1 MNDTSEH
8 CVYLYRDPKSQKI
21 VYVGR
26 GATPGRAVQHTGG
39 SHNLALR
46 AIIDEGGYSVE
57 LAGPYDTAEAAVAV
71 EAALISALRMPTAQA
86 ALTNAAQGDGP
97 RFRPFGV
104 PADYA
109 DRLLLPPLTVARI
122 GVITGGALIVRN
134 SFGGDLAPGRPRLDP
149 LHPQDDV
156 IAENL
161 WRYWLL
167 ARLVPGWVSDPST
180 CPKVILSA
188 AGPIRHRFVPG
199 SSFIDTARI
208 GTGDPKEVPLVQPL
222 DLDACNLRGRMLSDV
237 KFDLGRQSHFMWVTA
252 DGTVAYDTRRA
263 RQPKDNS
270 AETPP
275 QQ

>member
-1 MNDTSEH
+1 MNDSTDH

-26 GATPGRAVQHTGG
+26 GASPGRAVQHTGG
-39 SHNLALR
+39 SHNPGLR
-46 AIIDEGGYSVE
+46 AIIDEGEYSVE
-57 LAGPYDTAEAAVAV
+57 LAGPYSSAEAAAAV
-71 EAALISALRMPTAQA
+71 EAALISALRLPTTQA

-109 DRLLLPPLTVARI
+109 DRLLLPPLAVTEV

-134 SFGGDLAPGRPRLDP
+134 SFGGELAPGRPRLDP

-199 SSFIDTARI
+199 ASFIDTALF
-208 GTGDPKEVPLVQPL
+208 GTGDPREVPLVRPL
-222 DLDACNLRGRMLSDV
+222 DLDACELRGRMLSGL
-237 KFDLGRQSHFMWVTA
+237 KFDLGRQSHFLWVTG
-252 DGTVAYDTRRA
+252 DGAVAYDTRRA
-263 RQPKDNS
+263 RTPKD
-270 AETPP
+270 AAVELPP
-275 QQ
+275 EQ